1 MSQWPC
7 PIGPH
12 RSKLCQFVPL
22 VWAPKARLVGCS
34 TVFAEA
40 AWHATFRPLFALTVG
55 PNALRCGAPERL
67 LLFLAAPVMPRSHP
81 AAHRPPCV
89 GRATSKGA
97 ILAECPLPRTDKVR
111 SRLRLTSGNRPFRQ
125 CLERCCA
132 AETSVL
138 RYMPDDQRMF
148 DFRSLSANATP
159 VEVLRLPFRKVIWLQ
174 CLAKNSP
181 NQRSHRVRRKSGSEN
196 GFWVNRRRGSV

>member
-1 MSQWPC
+1 MSDRPASLKAVPICAPRVGAKGTAGWLFDRVCRSGLACHIQAAVCPHGWPE
-7 PIGPH
+7 
-12 RSKLCQFVPL
+12 
-22 VWAPKARLVGCS
+22 CS
-34 TVFAEA
+34 S
-40 AWHATFRPLFALTVG
+40 
-55 PNALRCGAPERL
+55 LRCART
-67 LLFLAAPVMPRSHP
+67 AATIPCRARHAAQSSGRSP
-81 AAHRPPCV
+81 PPPCV

>member
-1 MSQWPC
+1 MAVRPC
-7 PIGPH
+7 LPKRPGMPH
-12 RSKLCQFVPL
+12 SGRCLPSRL
-22 VWAPKARLVGCS
+22 ARMLFAAVRPNGCYYS
-34 TVFAEA
+34 LPRPSCRAVI
-40 AWHATFRPLFALTVG
+40 RPLTA
-55 PNALRCGAPERL
+55 
-67 LLFLAAPVMPRSHP
+67 
-81 AAHRPPCV
+81 PPCV

-148 DFRSLSANATP
+148 DFRSISANATP
-159 VEVLRLPFRKVIWLQ
+159 VEVLRPPFRKVIWLQ